1 MGFIPAAVTG
11 LGSAVSAIGAVATSA
26 EVTAGVLAGG
36 VGLTAH
42 GQIQQGRQQAAMGK
56 YAQRG
61 ADIQARQAYLD
72 EVSNRDIMARQRRA
86 RIGAMASQIT
96 KSGVSFEGTPLF
108 LLEEANSAMLTE
120 ASRVS
125 QASAAKQS
133 SLLQSGGIAAAEGLL
148 ARKAGFMSGTGSL
161 IGGLGSAAE
170 TYTRLNDNKPLPKMN
185 KG

>member
-1 MGFIPAAVTG
+1 
-11 LGSAVSAIGAVATSA
+11 
-26 EVTAGVLAGG
+26 
-36 VGLTAH
+36 
-42 GQIQQGRQQAAMGK
+42 MGK

-148 ARKAGFMSGTGSL
+148 ARKAGYMSGAGSL
-161 IGGLGSAAE
+161 IGGLGTAAG
-170 TYTRLNDNKPLPKMN
+170 TYTRLTEMPPLKVIKAN
-185 KG
+185 YGNRKTNLITG